1 MLAAAR
7 GPALSHVCHED
18 EPEVAASKS
27 NNVCRTASSLDLPA
41 NGQIGRP
48 ESCRQRA
55 VAECSEKRPDTDA
68 GGPG

>member
-1 MLAAAR
+1 M
-7 GPALSHVCHED
+7 CHED

-27 NNVCRTASSLDLPA
+27 NNVSWTAGSLELPA

-55 VAECSEKRPDTDA
+55 VAESREERPDTDA